1 MSFFSWKKVRVE
13 TAEEVGL
20 SDEKKAQ
27 IDAVVASWG
36 EVSRSGRK
44 STYDASEAPMQ
55 IVTAEEVAYF
65 VHAME
70 AEAARL
76 DAAATELQKRRLA
89 EIAERDAQIASI
101 NREIEAM
108 KAKARTEDDEIHRR
122 AEARAKLLAV
132 VAKIDPSLDA
142 SKITKDADI
151 RREVVRRRFGD
162 EAVNGRSDAY
172 IDERFESLEA
182 RVNVDPFAAVVKDG
196 LKPSDGDLRGAS
208 ERAYQQMVADL
219 NNWRH

>member
-1 MSFFSWKKVRVE
+1 MSFFGWKRVKVE
-13 TAEEVGL
+13 TADEVGL

-36 EVSRSGRK
+36 EVSRTGRK
-44 STYDASEAPMQ
+44 STYDASEAPVQ

-70 AEAARL
+70 SQASRL

-108 KAKARTEDDEIHRR
+108 KAKARSEDDEIHRR
-122 AEARAKLLAV
+122 AETRAKLLAV
-132 VAKIDPSLDA
+132 VAKIDPRLDA
-142 SKITKDADI
+142 SKITKDTDI
-151 RREVVRRRFGD
+151 RREVVRRKFGD
-162 EAVNGRSDAY
+162 AAVDGRTDAY
-172 IDERFESLEA
+172 VDERFESLEA
-182 RVNVDPFAAVVKDG
+182 RANVDPLRDA
-196 LKPSDGDLRGAS
+196 LLNRKPSDDDLRGAS
-208 ERAYQQMVADL
+208 ERAYQEMVADL